1 MMTDW
6 RQLERAQQIRLREAF
21 GHYLDTLPPSCSL
34 DMKIARFQDWLN
46 QRGIRYDHDERLAS

>member
-6 RQLERAQQIRLREAF
+6 RHLERDEQIRLREAF

-34 DMKIARFQDWLN
+34 DMKIARFQEWLSR
-46 QRGIRYDHDERLAS
+46 RGIRYEQEERLAG